1 MEEDCTVKPS
11 VAELAGRF
19 KGHPLPM
26 PTANEE
32 RRSVRKRPPCSLNF
46 QNKKDGEGE
55 PEKPAI
61 VSPVTPKGKLK
72 NSPLFEKIQ
81 ANLALSP
88 TALSPEVKL
97 QATPFPPAGPT
108 PPCSPPCTPLSPT
121 QRQPQTQTSEEEVP
135 VSFEQPAEGTPLPNI
150 NKCRPRVSF
159 KRRQPTRQHRKS
171 ATEDPELSPSGEQ
184 NGDGADVFDEPTKG
198 RTKSINEGPDFS
210 PDEPTKGR
218 TSPQPSVVKKTSEK
232 DEEGVEDATE
242 AQEEAASGEQDADHK
257 APLEGQPEEQQE
269 LDPKEVVIEESQQ
282 TIEKGASPGGG
293 DSSGK
298 D

>member
-1 MEEDCTVKPS
+1 M
-11 VAELAGRF
+11 
-19 KGHPLPM
+19 
-26 PTANEE
+26 
-32 RRSVRKRPPCSLNF
+32 
-46 QNKKDGEGE
+46 
-55 PEKPAI
+55 
-61 VSPVTPKGKLK
+61 
-72 NSPLFEKIQ
+72 
-81 ANLALSP
+81 
-88 TALSPEVKL
+88 
-97 QATPFPPAGPT
+97 
-108 PPCSPPCTPLSPT
+108 
-121 QRQPQTQTSEEEVP
+121 
-135 VSFEQPAEGTPLPNI
+135 
-150 NKCRPRVSF
+150 
-159 KRRQPTRQHRKS
+159 
-171 ATEDPELSPSGEQ
+171 SPSGEQ

-298 D
+298 VLGSVAWKGEGNSTLFKEYFP